1 ITSVTLSTNYTNH
14 YTQYTIVFAT
24 GNGSTNLTAS
34 ESDYFIVTFPSDT
47 YVPTTIST
55 TNVTV
60 NGQAATSVSVSGRQ
74 VTIVTPTD
82 IPKNGGTATIIFSS
96 AAKIR
101 NPKTAGSSYT
111 INVDS
116 YDGTPALKESATSA
130 TYSILACNTT
140 VTAAAI
146 TPSTFVELA
155 QSQYQVAFSVGLGGY
170 LNTTSTVTVSLPSN
184 TTVPYG
190 ASSGV
195 TVNST
200 PATTT

>member
-1 ITSVTLSTNYTNH
+1 TSSVKKQNSNLNMIRCFTYYFYLRLRLLVIYAFICLPLSTYAASITSVTLSTNYTNH

-116 YDGTPALKESATSA
+116 YDGTPALK
-130 TYSILACNTT
+130 
-140 VTAAAI
+140 
-146 TPSTFVELA
+146 
-155 QSQYQVAFSVGLGGY
+155 
-170 LNTTSTVTVSLPSN
+170 
-184 TTVPYG
+184 
-190 ASSGV
+190 
-195 TVNST
+195 
-200 PATTT
+200 